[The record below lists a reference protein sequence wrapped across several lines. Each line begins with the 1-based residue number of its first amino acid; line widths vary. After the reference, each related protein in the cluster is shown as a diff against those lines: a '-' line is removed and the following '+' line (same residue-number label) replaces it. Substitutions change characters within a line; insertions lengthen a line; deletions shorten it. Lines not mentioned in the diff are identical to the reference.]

1 MSLEHKMPKLNPAL
15 FEPLKRIGKSSAVRA
30 GLRARIN
37 KVISSF
43 LRRATNRS
51 GGKVKAPSFR
61 QAFIKRRCRIS
72 ADGFYE
78 WRKEPK
84 LRRISTPKSE
94 HVRRRWIP
102 TTSLVTPKGKF
113 PKSRMKLGSP
123 NFSPAYPA
131 FRLVIVFCCSA

>member
-61 QAFIKRRCRIS
+61 QAFIKRRCRIP

-84 LRRISTPKSE
+84 REGGVEQGRCFVYCQNHVLFDRFHPIDTP
-94 HVRRRWIP
+94 
-102 TTSLVTPKGKF
+102 LVVGK
-113 PKSRMKLGSP
+113 
-123 NFSPAYPA
+123 
-131 FRLVIVFCCSA
+131 